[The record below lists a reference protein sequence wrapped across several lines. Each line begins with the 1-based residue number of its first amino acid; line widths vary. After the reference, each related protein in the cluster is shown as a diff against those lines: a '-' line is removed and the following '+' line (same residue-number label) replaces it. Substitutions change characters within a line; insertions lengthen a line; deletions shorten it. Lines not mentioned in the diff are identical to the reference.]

1 MTRTLKWILLQ
12 TLVYAII
19 ISCGNRSSSSVQE
32 DEKIEQA
39 VEKKLG
45 PYGFYTEDYRMEEG
59 VIGKGQFFAH
69 IMREL
74 GVDNNTS
81 YALTQRAQGVFDLR
95 NLRLGN
101 SYKAYY
107 RPTDT
112 GDSLA
117 FWVYEKDLQSFVLF
131 GLQDSLSV
139 SMGAYPMRIEQQKIA
154 VVISQSLWEDIRKA
168 GGNPLLALK
177 LSDVYAWSIDFFG
190 LQAGDH
196 FTAVYEEVYV
206 DDKAVDLRHVLAAE
220 FDHNG
225 KHYDAYRFYQDSLPG
240 YWNEKGENVKKAF
253 LKAPL
258 NYTRVS
264 SGFSYARKHPVTRI
278 VRPHTGVD
286 YAAPAGTPVMSI
298 GDGRVIE
305 KGYKGGGGNTVKIK
319 HNGTYTTAYLHLSK
333 YAAGLAV
340 GKQVRQGEVIGY
352 VGSTGVSTG
361 PHLDFR
367 VWKDG
372 QPINPLTMEAPSAE
386 PLRAENME
394 VFAAHVAAMKQQM
407 GL

>member
-1 MTRTLKWILLQ
+1 MKSLHYFFTYAAVFL
-12 TLVYAII
+12 TLV
-19 ISCGNRSSSSVQE
+19 SCGRGGTSEAQKEPVTEVSV
-32 DEKIEQA
+32 EKI
-39 VEKKLG
+39 VG
-45 PYGFYTEDYRMEEG
+45 PYGFDTDAYRMEEG
-59 VIGKGQFFAH
+59 VIGKGQFFSH
-69 IMREL
+69 VMRDL
-74 GVDNNTS
+74 GVDNDTG
-81 YALTQRAQGVFDLR
+81 YQLTQRAQGVFDLR
-95 NLRLGN
+95 NLRVGN

-107 RPTDT
+107 RETEV

-117 FWVYEKDLQSFVLF
+117 YWVYEKDLQSFVLF
-131 GLQDSLSV
+131 GLQDSLYVSLGTYSV
-139 SMGAYPMRIEQQKIA
+139 RIEVKQIE
-154 VVISQSLWEDIRKA
+154 VRISQSLWEDIRKA

-190 LQAGDH
+190 LQKDDR
-196 FTAVYEEVYV
+196 FTAVYEEMYV
-206 DDKAVDLRHVLAAE
+206 EDRAVDLRHVLAAVFE
-220 FDHNG
+220 HNG
-225 KHYDAYRFYQDSLPG
+225 KRYEAYRFYQDSLPG

-305 KGYKGGGGNTVKIK
+305 RGYSGGGGNTVKIK

-333 YAAGLAV
+333 YAAGLTV

-386 PLRAENME
+386 PLRPENMDGFVE
-394 VFAAHVAAMKQQM
+394 YVTVMQLRH
-407 GL
+407 

>member
-1 MTRTLKWILLQ
+1 MKNLHNLFAQ
-12 TLVYAII
+12 TVVFLMLV
-19 ISCGNRSSSSVQE
+19 SCGGGGTSQQKKE
-32 DEKIEQA
+32 DAAEVPVEKI
-39 VEKKLG
+39 LG
-45 PYGFYTEDYRMEEG
+45 PYGFDTDAYRMEEG

-69 IMREL
+69 VMRDL

-81 YALTQRAQGVFDLR
+81 YQLTQRAQGVFDLR

-101 SYKAYY
+101 GYKAYY
-107 RPTDT
+107 RETET

-117 FWVYEKDLQSFVLF
+117 YLVYEKDLQSFVLF
-131 GLQDSLSV
+131 GLQDSLYVFAGS
-139 SMGAYPMRIEQQKIA
+139 YPMRIEIKQME
-154 VVISQSLWEDIRKA
+154 VSISQSLWEDIRKA
-168 GGNPLLALK
+168 GGDPLLALK
-177 LSDVYAWSIDFFG
+177 LSDVFAWSIDFFG
-190 LQAGDH
+190 LQKDDR
-196 FTAVYEEVYV
+196 FVAVYEEVYV
-206 DDKAVDLRHVLAAE
+206 EDRAVDLRHVLGAVFE
-220 FDHNG
+220 HNG
-225 KHYDAYRFYQDSLPG
+225 KSYDAYRFHQDSLPG

-264 SGFSYARKHPVTRI
+264 SGFSYARKHPVTRV

-286 YAAPAGTPVMSI
+286 YAAPTGTPVMSI
-298 GDGRVIE
+298 GDGKVIE
-305 KGYKGGGGNTVKIK
+305 RGYKGGGGNTVKIK

-333 YAAGLAV
+333 YAAGLVV

-372 QPINPLTMEAPSAE
+372 QPINPLTMESPSAE

-394 VFAAHVAAMKQQM
+394 VFATQVAEMKMQM
-407 GL
+407 GR

>member
-32 DEKIEQA
+32 DEKIEQT

-107 RPTDT
+107 RPTET

>member
-1 MTRTLKWILLQ
+1 MRTSKWILLQ
-12 TLVYAII
+12 ALVFALI
-19 ISCGNRSSSSVQE
+19 ISCGSPSSSSVLE
-32 DEKIEQA
+32 EEKLEQA

-45 PYGFYTEDYRMEEG
+45 PYGFDTKAYRMEEG

-107 RPTDT
+107 RPTET

-117 FWVYEKDLQSFVLF
+117 FLVYEKDVQSFVLF

-139 SMGAYPMRIEQQKIA
+139 SVGSYPMRIEQRQIA

-206 DDKAVDLRHVLAAE
+206 DDKAVDLRHVLAAV
-220 FDHNG
+220 FDHNR

-305 KGYKGGGGNTVKIK
+305 RGYSGGGGNTVKIK

-394 VFAAHVAAMKQQM
+394 AFAEYVAAMK
-407 GL
+407 LRL